1 MSLVGAALIWND
13 PKGAGIDQE
22 WWLGKCGEGSQQ
34 STAELGL
41 WMSVSL
47 TLRGYNL

>member
-22 WWLGKCGEGSQQ
+22 WWLGKCGEGFPQ
-34 STAELGL
+34 LL
-41 WMSVSL
+41 NWVSGCQCL
-47 TLRGYNL
+47 